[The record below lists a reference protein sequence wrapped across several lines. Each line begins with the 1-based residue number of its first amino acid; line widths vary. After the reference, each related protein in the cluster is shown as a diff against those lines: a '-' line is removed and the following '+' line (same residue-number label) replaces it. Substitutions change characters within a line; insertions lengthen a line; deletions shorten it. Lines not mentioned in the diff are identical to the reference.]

1 MAKWNEG
8 LRVGEALAGGFA
20 LPPRSA
26 FRWG

>member
-8 LRVGEALAGGFA
+8 LRIGESLAGGFA

-26 FRWG
+26 FRWR